1 MIDEQTVIKF
11 IFGLKVRELRLER
24 DLSFHELSNA
34 TGLSISYLSEI
45 EKGKKYPKA
54 DKILQLAHA
63 LEVEYDQLV
72 SMRVSKRLAPIV
84 RVLQSDF
91 FREFP
96 LDMFGLETQKI
107 IELISSAPNKINA
120 FLSTLLQL
128 ARHYEIRTEQFYGV
142 ALRAYQDLYD
152 NYFADTEDA
161 VEQFRKKYSFTSRT
175 PVSSSALEEV
185 LRNKFDIKVNRTDLP
200 KSTVLKHLRSFFHT
214 GRRELMINNGL
225 TTAQENF
232 LMGRELAFQFM
243 KLTDRPQETP
253 PQQPG
258 TFEELLN
265 NYRASYFSAALLIE
279 KRTIIQDIQRFA
291 QLKRW
296 RGDALLQFLNKYE
309 ATPEML
315 FQRLTNIL
323 PTYFGIKNLFFLR
336 FVGTDD
342 FSNYELNKE
351 LHLSQFH
358 SPHANQLHEHYCRRW
373 ISINI
378 IKELRSQ
385 QKLDPHK
392 KVITGIQI
400 SKYWKTTNQ
409 YLCLSIAKSNESN
422 PQESISVTVG
432 FLIDSK
438 LKKQIRFL
446 EDARITTQTVHTT
459 CERCAISNCRVRMAP
474 PLVIEQEKRKAAIQ
488 KELDRII
495 KSD

>member
-1 MIDEQTVIKF
+1 MIDEQSSLKF
-11 IFGLKVRELRLER
+11 IFGLKVRELRLEN
-24 DLSFHELSNA
+24 DLSFQELSAA

-45 EKGKKYPKA
+45 EKGKKYPKG
-54 DKILQLAHA
+54 DKILQLAQA
-63 LEVEYDQLV
+63 LRVEYDQLV
-72 SMRVSKRLAPIV
+72 SLRVSKRLAPIV

-96 LDMFGLETQKI
+96 LDMFGLDAQKI
-107 IELISSAPNKINA
+107 IELISGAPEKINA

-128 ARHYEIRTEQFYGV
+128 ARHYEMRTDQFYGV

-152 NYFADTEDA
+152 NYFPDIEEA
-161 VEQFRKKYSFTSRT
+161 VEQFREDYSFTKEI
-175 PVSSSALEEV
+175 PVTSSALESI
-185 LRNKFDIKVNRTDLP
+185 LQDQFGTKINRSELP
-200 KSTVLKHLRSFFHT
+200 KSPVLNHVRSMFHAK
-214 GRRELMINNGL
+214 RKELMINSGL

-232 LMGRELAFQFM
+232 LMGRELAFQYL
-243 KLTDRPQETP
+243 KLKDRPQVTP

-265 NYRASYFSAALLIE
+265 NYKASYFSAALLLE
-279 KRTIIQDIQRFA
+279 KKTIIQDVKRFA
-291 QLKRW
+291 RLRKW
-296 RGDALLQFLNKYE
+296 NETALLQFLKKYE

-336 FVGTDD
+336 FIGTDD

-358 SPHANQLHEHYCRRW
+358 SPHANQLNEHYCRRW

-378 IKELRSQ
+378 IKDLRSQ
-385 QKLDPHK
+385 QRLEPKQR
-392 KVITGIQI
+392 VMAGSQI
-400 SKYWKTTNQ
+400 SKYWKTANQ

-422 PQESISVTVG
+422 PDESISVTVG

-438 LKKQIRFL
+438 LKKQIQFL
-446 EDARITTQTVHTT
+446 SDPNLVTKTVHTT
-459 CERCAISNCRVRMAP
+459 CERCAISDCQVRMAP
-474 PLVIEQEKRKAAIQ
+474 PLVIEQENRRAMVQ
-488 KELDRII
+488 KELNKIM
-495 KSD
+495 SN